1 MTRSCLAFLISILLA
16 TASAVSQSR
25 FYPDDPLRKDQDRHD
40 TPQKPTRLELSDLF
54 DRFSHIFHDFGD
66 PSLGEA
72 ENVNTLDEIPD
83 SSWFTNRHGRHRM
96 PLDELLRGPDSGEP
110 PDPGHVWTVFRSKT
124 QGLTPGFHIVDEK
137 GTRYVIKVDPRANPE
152 LASGAEMIATHI
164 FFALGYHVPEN
175 YIVDLDPSKLAIK
188 PGTQVIDEFG
198 DRLPLTPTRLKR
210 MLKRSP
216 RDSRGR
222 IRALASKY
230 LPGEVLGPFRYYETR
245 SDDPNDVIPHENRR
259 ELRGL
264 RLFAA
269 WLNHDDTR
277 AQNTQDS
284 WVQEGGVHF
293 VRHHLLDFGSTLGS
307 GTVETQLPNLAYH
320 YWLDS
325 ELVKRSFLALGFR
338 VPEYR
343 KVKWPPETKL
353 PGVGRIE
360 AEFFDPVAWR
370 NDYPNPAFVRMTSR
384 DAFWAAKIIARF
396 TREELG
402 AILKLAQLNDPR
414 AEKYLL
420 DTLLAR
426 QRKCME
432 AYLTGISPLDQ
443 FQVSDSQLQF
453 TNLADLYQLSS
464 AGTSYRT
471 RWMIFDNQTE
481 DSRELSGLQ
490 TRTGTAVPI
499 PSLAGLKDHEYAA
512 LEISAIH
519 ADFPHWAKVS
529 VYLRQ
534 GGGHPE
540 VVGIER

>member
-1 MTRSCLAFLISILLA
+1 MRSFLAFVISILLA
-16 TASAVSQSR
+16 TASAASQSR
-25 FYPDDPLRKDQDRHD
+25 FYPDDPLWRDQDQHN
-40 TPQKPTRLELSDLF
+40 TPQKPAELDLSDLF

-66 PSLGEA
+66 PNFGEA
-72 ENVNTLDEIPD
+72 ENVNTLDEVPD
-83 SSWFTNRHGRHRM
+83 SNWFTNRHGLHRM
-96 PLDELLRGPDSGEP
+96 PLDELLRGPYSGDP
-110 PDPGHVWTVFRSKT
+110 PDPDQTWSIFRSKS
-124 QGLTPGFHIVDEK
+124 QGLTPGFHIVDER
-137 GTRYVIKVDPRANPE
+137 GVRYVIKVDPRGNPE
-152 LASGAEMIATHI
+152 LASGAEMIATQI
-164 FFALGYHVPEN
+164 FYALGYHVPEN
-175 YIVDLDPSKLAIK
+175 YIVYLDPQKLAIK
-188 PGTQVIDEFG
+188 PGTEVVDEFG
-198 DRLPLTPTRLKR
+198 DRLPLTPTRLQR
-210 MLKRSP
+210 MLKGSP
-216 RDSRGR
+216 RDTRGR
-222 IRALASKY
+222 IRVLASKY
-230 LPGEVLGPFRYYETR
+230 LPGAVLGPFRYYETR
-245 SDDPNDVIPHENRR
+245 SDDPNDVILHENRR

-293 VRHHLLDFGSTLGS
+293 VRHYLIDFGSTLGS

-320 YWLDS
+320 YWLDT
-325 ELVKRSFLALGFR
+325 ELVKKSVRAFGFR

-360 AEFFDPVAWR
+360 AEFFDPVIWR

-396 TREELG
+396 TREEVG
-402 AILKLAQLNDPR
+402 AIVKLAQLSDPR
-414 AEKYLL
+414 AEEYLL
-420 DTLLAR
+420 DTLVAR
-426 QRKCME
+426 QRRCVE

-443 FQVSDSQLQF
+443 FRVSNSQLHF

-464 AGTSYRT
+464 PGTSYRA

-481 DSRELSGLQ
+481 DSRKLSGLQ
-490 TRTGTAVPI
+490 TQTGTAVPL
-499 PSLAGLKDHEYAA
+499 PSLSGLKDEEYAV

-519 ADFPHWAKVS
+519 AYFPHWEKVS
-529 VYLRQ
+529 VYLRLQ
-534 GGGHPE
+534 AGEFE